1 LQAAYRSIST
11 ASCCRYKIIFLR
23 EFLHIFP
30 LNFPYIFLYIL
41 PHAPFFH
48 NTTQRNVSNWEVWR
62 RKTKTAHH
70 VRRHNSQYLVPLGSL
85 DRLEMKE
92 LRGRLFL
99 YKGNC
104 TLSHNYGA
112 ISIVLTTP
120 VLTPSFFLFL
130 VYMRRFQIVTLRRFL
145 WKRAGIE
152 WFIVLLGLWSWWCE
166 VEF

>member
-1 LQAAYRSIST
+1 M
-11 ASCCRYKIIFLR
+11 
-23 EFLHIFP
+23 
-30 LNFPYIFLYIL
+30 
-41 PHAPFFH
+41 
-48 NTTQRNVSNWEVWR
+48 WR

-112 ISIVLTTP
+112 ISIAFDDTSPNTKFLLIPGLYEEFSNCDPAKVL
-120 VLTPSFFLFL
+120 VKEGWDWMIHCIGLMEL
-130 VYMRRFQIVTLRRFL
+130 VV
-145 WKRAGIE
+145 WSGILAFYSCGDINVPKHYRLCTE
-152 WFIVLLGLWSWWCE
+152 HSYCRYIAQHVNKFVYFIGKE
-166 VEF
+166 P